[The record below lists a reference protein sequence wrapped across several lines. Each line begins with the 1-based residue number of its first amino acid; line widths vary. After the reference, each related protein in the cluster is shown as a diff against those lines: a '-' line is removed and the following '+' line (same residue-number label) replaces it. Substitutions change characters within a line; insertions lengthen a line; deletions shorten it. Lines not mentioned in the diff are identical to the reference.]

1 MKHIAKRLKGMLTR
15 LRNFGVAHRGLFPE
29 SSVVLPA
36 FDVLNAEVPKLE
48 ALEVAEGLASKGA
61 RATRKDDARRALV
74 DTLTR
79 AQLTARVLVKTIPA
93 LEAHLELPAGVDDR
107 RLITVARQFAEVAEP
122 YAGEFAG
129 YGVAIDAIGGQ
140 CETLET
146 AINNRGLR
154 RGEQIRVRAQID
166 ASLARAM
173 EAIATLDVAVPN
185 HLASDAVTLAA
196 WKRERRVHKPKRSRA
211 SAGETTDT
219 AVTEEAAV
227 TDEPAAED
235 AA

>member
-1 MKHIAKRLKGMLTR
+1 MRHIVKRQAGMLTR

-29 SSVVLPA
+29 SSMVHPA
-36 FDVLNAEVPKLE
+36 FDVLDVEVPKLE
-48 ALEVAEGLASKGA
+48 ALDVAEGLASKGA
-61 RATRKDDARRALV
+61 RAARKDGARRTLV

-79 AQLTARVLVKTIPA
+79 AKHTARVLVKTIPV

-107 RLITVARQFAEVAEP
+107 RLVTVARQFAEAAAP

-129 YGVAIDAIGGQ
+129 YGIAIDAIGEQ
-140 CETLET
+140 CQTLET
-146 AINNRGLR
+146 AISDRGLR

-166 ASLARAM
+166 TCLARAL
-173 EAIATLDVAVPN
+173 AAVATLDVAVPN

-196 WKRERRVHKPKRSRA
+196 WKRERRVHKPKRARA
-211 SAGETTDT
+211 VAEEATDT
-219 AVTEEAAV
+219 AGAEEPAV
-227 TDEPAAED
+227 NEEPAAEE